1 MAEVTSQRQLGFWMC
16 TALVIGN
23 TIGMGIFV
31 LPASLAPY
39 GFNASIGW
47 LITVV
52 GCLLIALVFA
62 RLARMMPRANGPYDY
77 IRYELGELP
86 AFIALWCYWVS
97 LWITNAA
104 IATGVVG
111 YLREVLPVLKALP
124 ATGISLVLLWTFV
137 AINLTGTRSGGRL
150 QVVTT
155 LLKLLPMLGVI
166 VLGAWLLAT
175 TPEAY
180 IEHPPSNPIGFSQ
193 ILPASTI
200 ALFAM
205 LGVESAAVPASRV
218 RDAERTIPRA
228 TLAGTAIVALI
239 YLLICTIPMLLIPQT
254 TLAQSSAPFALL
266 LDRFLG
272 EGNGRWLSIFVVISG
287 LGALNGWTLLV
298 GELTRSMA
306 LNGALP
312 RSWSRLNNHAAP
324 GRALLL
330 TGVLASGMVLL
341 TYSESLVAGFTF
353 ITSVVTA
360 ANLPLYLC
368 CAAAL
373 YLQWR
378 RGHVGEFRDLGWIS
392 YLGMAY
398 VIFAFYGLGREPF
411 FLGLLLALAG
421 LPLYVWMRQQRRP
434 PTPTL

>member
-1 MAEVTSQRQLGFWMC
+1 MSSTGEQRQLGFWMC

-23 TIGMGIFV
+23 TIGMGIFI

-47 LITVV
+47 LITVA

-77 IRYELGELP
+77 IRHELGELP

-111 YLREVLPVLKALP
+111 YLRELLPRLNEVP
-124 ATGISLVLLWTFV
+124 ATGIALVLLWAFI

-155 LLKLLPMLGVI
+155 VLKLVPMLVVI
-166 VLGAWLLAT
+166 GLGAWLFGT
-175 TPEAY
+175 TPEAFSAN
-180 IEHPPSNPIGFSQ
+180 PPANPISFSAV
-193 ILPASTI
+193 LPASTI

-205 LGVESAAVPASRV
+205 LGVESAAVPAARV

-239 YLLICTIPMLLIPQT
+239 YLLISTIPMLLIPQT

-272 EGNGRWLSIFVVISG
+272 EGNGRWLSIFVVVSS

-312 RSWSRLNNHAAP
+312 RSWSRLNNHAVP

-330 TGVLASGMVLL
+330 TGLLASGMIWL
-341 TYSESLVAGFTF
+341 TYAESLVDGFTF

-378 RGHVGEFRDLGWIS
+378 RGHTGEFRDLGWIS

-398 VIFAFYGLGREPF
+398 VIFAFYGLGRDAF
-411 FLGLLLALAG
+411 FLGILLALAG
-421 LPLYVWMRQQRRP
+421 LPLYFWMRQRRP
-434 PTPTL
+434 PPHAPH

>member
-111 YLREVLPVLKALP
+111 YLREVLPV
-124 ATGISLVLLWTFV
+124 
-137 AINLTGTRSGGRL
+137 
-150 QVVTT
+150 
-155 LLKLLPMLGVI
+155 LGVI

-330 TGVLASGMVLL
+330 TGVLASGMVWL

-398 VIFAFYGLGREPF
+398 VMFAFYGLGREPF

-421 LPLYVWMRQQRRP
+421 LPLYVWMRQQRSP